1 MVPICPI
8 LLGMRDAGMLLGMKT
23 TLWATLTANGNYQ
36 RNDPQHPPRPEALA
50 DFAAHVRANGN
61 FIVGRTTFEGFSAQQ
76 AASGGSARPADSGG
90 VGNATIVV
98 VGSKGPPGVATA
110 RNPKEALALLRD
122 RGFSTAFVA
131 GGAKLHNAFLAEDL
145 VDELVFNIAPGLED
159 EGLKLVLPKGQFRTV
174 TLIESKSLGG
184 GVVQLRYDVRG

>member
-1 MVPICPI
+1 MHGAGMVPS
-8 LLGMRDAGMLLGMKT
+8 MKT

-50 DFAAHVRANGN
+50 DFAAHVRSHGN

-76 AASGGSARPADSGG
+76 AAPAAGATRPADGG
-90 VGNATIVV
+90 GIGNATIVV
-98 VGSKGPPGVATA
+98 VSSKSPPGVPTA
-110 RNPKEALALLRD
+110 QNPKAALALLRD
-122 RGFSTAFVA
+122 RGFSTALVA

-145 VDELVFNIAPGLED
+145 VDELVCNIAPGLED
-159 EGLKLVLPKGQFRTV
+159 DGLRLVLPKGQFRTI

-184 GVVQLRYDVRG
+184 GVVQLRYDVRASSNK